1 VLFLSLF
8 WRKHKILTRFLAGL
22 AKTTKKY
29 YNLTKNGGDDMDT
42 ADRIILKTLAENART
57 PIKGLAE
64 KAFLSSPAVSARV
77 DRLEKSGII
86 RSYQAELDLKALGY
100 EILAFINL
108 SITPERRGEFQQ
120 WIESCTNVLECHHLA
135 GTADYM
141 LKVLVRN
148 TLELEDFLM
157 NKLKKIEG
165 VVSSN
170 TFISLST
177 LKEEINI

>member
-1 VLFLSLF
+1 MDELDI
-8 WRKHKILTRFLAGL
+8 KIL
-22 AKTTKKY
+22 
-29 YNLTKNGGDDMDT
+29 NQ
-42 ADRIILKTLAENART
+42 LKTNARAST
-57 PIKGLAE
+57 SEISRQIN
-64 KAFLSSPAVSARV
+64 LSVPAVAERIRKMECSGTIEQFTIKI
-77 DRLEKSGII
+77 DRAK
-86 RSYQAELDLKALGY
+86 QGY
-100 EILAFINL
+100 YLLAFIMVVIDHTQNIL
-108 SITPERRGEFQQ
+108 PFREEICRCP
-120 WIESCTNVLECHHLA
+120 NVLECHHLA

-157 NKLKKIEG
+157 NKLKKIDG

>member
-1 VLFLSLF
+1 MDELDI
-8 WRKHKILTRFLAGL
+8 RIL
-22 AKTTKKY
+22 
-29 YNLTKNGGDDMDT
+29 NQ
-42 ADRIILKTLAENART
+42 LKDNARAT
-57 PIKGLAE
+57 ASEISRQVN
-64 KAFLSSPAVSARV
+64 LSVPAVTERI
-77 DRLEKSGII
+77 RKLESSGTIERFTI
-86 RSYQAELDLKALGY
+86 KVNRAKQDYHL
-100 EILAFINL
+100 LAFIMVAIDHTQNIL
-108 SITPERRGEFQQ
+108 PFREEICRCP
-120 WIESCTNVLECHHLA
+120 NVLECHHLA

-157 NKLKKIEG
+157 NKLKKIDG

>member
-1 VLFLSLF
+1 
-8 WRKHKILTRFLAGL
+8 
-22 AKTTKKY
+22 
-29 YNLTKNGGDDMDT
+29 MD
-42 ADRIILKTLAENART
+42 
-57 PIKGLAE
+57 
-64 KAFLSSPAVSARV
+64 
-77 DRLEKSGII
+77 
-86 RSYQAELDLKALGY
+86 ELDLKILEQLKGNSRATAS
-100 EILAFINL
+100 EISRQVNLSVPAVTERIRKMESSGTIEQFTIKVNRAKQDYHLLAFIMVVIDHTQNIL
-108 SITPERRGEFQQ
+108 PFREEICRCP
-120 WIESCTNVLECHHLA
+120 NVLGCHHLA

-177 LKEEINI
+177 LKEEINL